1 MRYQR
6 SYLIF
11 FQHPD
16 WPLTLIAG
24 AACMLVP
31 AFGWGV
37 LLGWLF
43 EVAEQQRGQPADDFP
58 AFDVN
63 RLVVYLRRGLAA
75 ALLHAA
81 VWLPLFLLFTLVLG
95 SSLYAG
101 NPPRSPGVGA
111 KLLASGLSLAILLIV
126 LLVSLPLLPATYYL
140 GLRREGGMPDAI
152 RFAQEFLK
160 LVWRELLLTQVFVL
174 ATGLTLFS
182 LGVMLCGFGAPP
194 GLALTAFAQYHL
206 LGQLYELYLQRG
218 GAALPREAAEP
229 APTSA

>member
-6 SYLIF
+6 SYLVF

-31 AFGWGV
+31 VFGWGV

-43 EVAEQQRGQPADDFP
+43 EVAEQQRGQSVDDFP

-63 RLVVYLRRGLAA
+63 RLVVCLRRGLAA

-81 VWLPLFLLFTLVLG
+81 VWLPLFLLTTLVLG
-95 SSLYAG
+95 SSLYTG
-101 NPPRSPGVGA
+101 NPPRSPGMGA

-194 GLALTAFAQYHL
+194 ALALTAFAQYHL

-218 GAALPREAAEP
+218 GAAIPREAAEP